1 MDEGFNT
8 FSTARAIAEVYDPNY
23 VALRYLGGFVPWV
36 FRDLVVKRETEG
48 NRLQGYRRDAKSD
61 DQSTPSYRYF
71 PATGGSIT
79 YNKTALWLN
88 TMERWLGWPAVQ
100 RVLSTHFARWKFRHP
115 RPQDFFDIAS
125 EVTGQDL
132 NWYFD
137 QVYRSSTVFD
147 YGVQELTSVRDRDQ
161 YRTTVVVRRYG
172 DAYFPV
178 DVDVRF
184 RNGERASE
192 HWDGRDRWKLYVYDR
207 PSQAI
212 SAEVDPQRVL
222 LLDVNVTNNSRTIEP
237 RGRQAATKWAAKWM
251 LWLQDCL
258 LSWAFFV

>member
-1 MDEGFNT
+1 
-8 FSTARAIAEVYDPNY
+8 
-23 VALRYLGGFVPWV
+23 
-36 FRDLVVKRETEG
+36 
-48 NRLQGYRRDAKSD
+48 
-61 DQSTPSYRYF
+61 
-71 PATGGSIT
+71 
-79 YNKTALWLN
+79 LN

-125 EVTGQDL
+125 EATGQDL

-137 QVYRSSTVFD
+137 QVYRSSNVFD

-178 DVDVRF
+178 DVEVRF